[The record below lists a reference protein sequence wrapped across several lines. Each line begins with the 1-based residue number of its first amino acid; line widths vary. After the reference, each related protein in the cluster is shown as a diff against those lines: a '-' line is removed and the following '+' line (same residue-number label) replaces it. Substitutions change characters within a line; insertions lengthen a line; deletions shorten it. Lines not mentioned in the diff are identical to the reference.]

1 MDVHFQTIFDT
12 KSLKWLQWEFD
23 HVLYQ
28 DNWEYLMDVFQKSF
42 VGKCQKRVWNMQ
54 KKYFCISFWFYV
66 FCWVVVFFLKL
77 ILSMLVLCFPREL
90 ILILIFWI
98 WFWIVN
104 AEVVFLWFAF
114 DTFFPVMPFQFIWA
128 TDTTP
133 DVSIPLYLHI
143 MTLQPFFIK
152 TKSENGQF
160 LNRKWRKL
168 MWFINSKL
176 PQRGEWK
183 IERQTVRDRVE
194 KETKMTVVTR
204 KTDERIG

>member
-1 MDVHFQTIFDT
+1 M
-12 KSLKWLQWEFD
+12 
-23 HVLYQ
+23 
-28 DNWEYLMDVFQKSF
+28 
-42 VGKCQKRVWNMQ
+42 
-54 KKYFCISFWFYV
+54 
-66 FCWVVVFFLKL
+66 
-77 ILSMLVLCFPREL
+77 
-90 ILILIFWI
+90 LILIFWI

-128 TDTTP
+128 TDTTL

-143 MTLQPFFIK
+143 MTLQLLFIK

-176 PQRGEWK
+176 PQRGWS
-183 IERQTVRDRVE
+183 QTG
-194 KETKMTVVTR
+194 KTR
-204 KTDERIG
+204 KGLKRKPKMATVTLLIGQRWFDKCIPNRLSDKKQTWVIDSEWWRN